1 MSEKL
6 QITNQNSQSF
16 DVIIIG
22 GGAAGI
28 SAAMWCDEL
37 GLKALLLE
45 SETELGGQLLRVFN
59 PIKNHLGVESEN
71 GRALLDIF
79 VSQVT
84 ERKFTIHYKS
94 EITKVDLKAKTVFL
108 KNGETFSSQALVIA
122 TGVRRRK
129 LGVKGEDKFK
139 GRGIIESGKRD
150 QALVKGKSV
159 CIVGGGD
166 AALENALI
174 LSKTAAHIFLV
185 HRSKNFRA
193 RSEFTEKVLT
203 NEKVKVLTETVVTKT
218 IGREKLEALELQ
230 NLKTTEIFTLPI
242 EALLIRIGVEPNIE
256 LFQGNLNLDKNG
268 YIEIDGNCETN
279 VENVFAIGDVAN
291 PFAPTVSSAVGMG
304 ATAAKVIFH
313 NLNNNY

>member
-6 QITNQNSQSF
+6 QIKNQNSQSF

-28 SAAMWCDEL
+28 SAALWCDEL

-45 SETELGGQLLRVFN
+45 SETKLGGQLLRVYN
-59 PIKNHLGVESEN
+59 PIKNHLGVEAEN
-71 GRALLDIF
+71 GRTLLDIF
-79 VSQVT
+79 VRQIA
-84 ERKFTIHYKS
+84 ERKFTINYKS
-94 EITKVDLKAKTVFL
+94 EITKADLKEKKVFL
-108 KNGETFSSQALVIA
+108 KTGETFSARALIIA

-129 LGVKGEDKFK
+129 LGVEGEDEFK

-150 QALVKGKSV
+150 QELVVGKSV

-174 LSKTAAHIFLV
+174 LSETAARIFLV
-185 HRSKNFRA
+185 HRGKIFRA
-193 RSEFTEKVLT
+193 RSEFTEKVLA
-203 NEKVKVLTETVVTKT
+203 NEKVKVLTETFVTKT
-218 IGREKLEALELQ
+218 IGRGNLEALELQ
-230 NLKTTEIFTLPI
+230 NLKTGEIFTLPVQ
-242 EALLIRIGVEPNIE
+242 ALLIRIGVEPNTE

-268 YIEIDGNCETN
+268 YVEINGNCETSI
-279 VENVFAIGDVAN
+279 ENVFATGDVAN

-313 NLNNNY
+313 NLNQ

>member
-22 GGAAGI
+22 GGVAGI
-28 SAAMWCDEL
+28 SAAMWCHEL
-37 GLKALLLE
+37 GLKILLLE
-45 SETELGGQLLRVFN
+45 SEMEFGGQLLRVFN
-59 PIKNHLGVESEN
+59 PIKNHLGVETEN
-71 GRALLDIF
+71 GRALLYIF
-79 VSQVT
+79 IRQIID
-84 ERKFTIHYKS
+84 RKFTVRFKS
-94 EITKVDLKAKTVFL
+94 EITKVDLKEKTIFL
-108 KNGETFSSQALVIA
+108 KTGEMFSAQALIIA

-129 LGVKGEDKFK
+129 LGVKGEDEFK

-150 QALVKGKSV
+150 QELVTGKSV

-174 LSKTAAHIFLV
+174 LSKTAARIFLV
-185 HRSKNFRA
+185 HRGKNFRA
-193 RSEFTEKVLT
+193 RSEFTEKVVA

-218 IGREKLEALELQ
+218 IGRDKLEALELQ
-230 NLKTTEIFTLPI
+230 TLKTGEIFTLPV
-242 EALLIRIGVEPNIE
+242 EALLIRIGVEPNTE

-268 YIEIDGNCETN
+268 YLEIDGNCETSI
-279 VENVFAIGDVAN
+279 ENVFAVGDVAN

-313 NLNNNY
+313 NLNQ